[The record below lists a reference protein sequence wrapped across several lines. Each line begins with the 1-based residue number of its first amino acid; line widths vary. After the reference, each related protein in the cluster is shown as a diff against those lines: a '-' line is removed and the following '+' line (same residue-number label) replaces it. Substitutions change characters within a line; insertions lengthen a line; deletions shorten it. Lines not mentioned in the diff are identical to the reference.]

1 MNSRLVLDKK
11 GKRKWKVARVRD
23 FWLKAEK
30 PLFLISH
37 FLTSHLFRHLPGLIN
52 LQVNQVNQSSIFS
65 FLFTYCTPFSEDD
78 YDEEEFDD
86 KTERSRKILNKKE
99 LIEIALSY
107 GEYVHEVS
115 IIVVDLVYRRQL
127 TASLNF

>member
-1 MNSRLVLDKK
+1 M
-11 GKRKWKVARVRD
+11 
-23 FWLKAEK
+23 
-30 PLFLISH
+30 
-37 FLTSHLFRHLPGLIN
+37 
-52 LQVNQVNQSSIFS
+52 NQSSIFS
-65 FLFTYCTPFSEDD
+65 LFLFTYCTPFSEDD

-127 TASLNF
+127 TASLNFCLISLLEMKMKMKMKRQHNHLVKEDKRYTLTIF